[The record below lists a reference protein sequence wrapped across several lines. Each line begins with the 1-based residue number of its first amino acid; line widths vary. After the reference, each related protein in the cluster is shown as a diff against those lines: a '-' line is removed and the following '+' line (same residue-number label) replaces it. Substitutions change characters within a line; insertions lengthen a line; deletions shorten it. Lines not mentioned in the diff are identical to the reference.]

1 MRAWLKSSGDFFKE
15 AQYERFCRDGSVF
28 SIVLLVV
35 VPIVTLTV
43 AFMCCCC
50 TTANGIK
57 NGNAICEDD
66 ASRHRE
72 AKRRMRTTRANT
84 VKKPV
89 SPSKPYGADD
99 ELNNSRREKK
109 IGERERRD
117 TDNNAEV
124 RVETDAPMMTEGG
137 ADDMI
142 DRNHEMIID
151 APNEIL

>member
-109 IGERERRD
+109 IGERRD
-117 TDNNAEV
+117 TDNNTAEV